1 VAYYVP
7 LGSRGLL
14 LRVGTSLIDVLHGVI
29 YWHSSQRRKMAMPLF
44 SAEVVLP
51 DPLVSGLEAV

>member
-14 LRVGTSLIDVLHGVI
+14 LRLGTSLIGFFGGLV
-29 YWHSSQRRKMAMPLF
+29 YWTASVRRRLIGIPLPVAVELPELEP
-44 SAEVVLP
+44 SAP
-51 DPLVSGLEAV
+51 